1 MTRRKP
7 RETCLAQTSKDPC
20 YSASGLEMDFTSPS
34 SMAKQ
39 AMEAMET
46 GKDPAGE
53 VILGPSVLANSQTSE
68 ADLRKSGFPATS
80 TSLSPLTKPMTQDPK
95 EP

>member
-1 MTRRKP
+1 MSVSDLQRP
-7 RETCLAQTSKDPC
+7 LH
-20 YSASGLEMDFTSPS
+20 SASGLEMDLTSPS

-46 GKDPAGE
+46 GEDPAGE

-68 ADLRKSGFPATS
+68 GRDQGFQ
-80 TSLSPLTKPMTQDPK
+80 PLA
-95 EP
+95 